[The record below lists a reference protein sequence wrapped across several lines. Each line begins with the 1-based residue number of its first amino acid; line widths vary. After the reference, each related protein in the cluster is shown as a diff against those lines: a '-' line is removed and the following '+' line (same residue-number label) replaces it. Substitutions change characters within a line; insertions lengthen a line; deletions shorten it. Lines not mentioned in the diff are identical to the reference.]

1 MRAVLVGLAAVC
13 VLAVPGCGV
22 GSEDEP
28 QLIEEST
35 QEPPPAT
42 PSFDTEQ
49 NPSPGS
55 GAPTTAPT
63 AAPTTLSGTASAP
76 APAPAR

>member
-1 MRAVLVGLAAVC
+1 MTRTPRVVVAVVAVC
-13 VLAVPGCGV
+13 VLAVSGCGV

-49 NPSPGS
+49 SPVTGS
-55 GAPTTAPT
+55 GAPTAM
-63 AAPTTLSGTASAP
+63 SGTTSD
-76 APAPAR
+76 PAPAR

>member
-1 MRAVLVGLAAVC
+1 VRRSLAAVVAVC

-22 GSEDEP
+22 GSEDGP

-35 QEPPPAT
+35 QQPPPAT

-49 NPSPGS
+49 SPAARS
-55 GAPTTAPT
+55 SAPTTV
-63 AAPTTLSGTASAP
+63 SGTASVPGP
-76 APAPAR
+76 APTR